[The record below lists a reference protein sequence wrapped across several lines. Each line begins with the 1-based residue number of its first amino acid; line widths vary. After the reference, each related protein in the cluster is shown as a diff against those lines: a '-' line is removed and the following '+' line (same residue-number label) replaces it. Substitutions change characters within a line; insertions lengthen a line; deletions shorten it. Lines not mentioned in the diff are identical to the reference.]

1 MSLVISIILSVLILL
16 SGVLSIAAAAGLMR
30 FPDLLSRLHSGS
42 KPQVFG
48 LISVLIVVA
57 VTHPSFGL
65 ITTCLLIACFQMAT
79 APVGAHMIGRAGYRT
94 RHLRRAQL
102 YRDELADAVSRAEA
116 REVTARTEA
125 FGQGTADD
133 DSYDAPHA
141 SPDEAA
147 GGLDVGGT
155 DPSGPESQA
164 EAARGEDRSEDRDAG
179 EPRADFDD
187 EPSEGENRE

>member
-1 MSLVISIILSVLILL
+1 MSLVVSIILSVFILL

-48 LISVLIVVA
+48 LVLVLIVVA
-57 VTHPSFGL
+57 VTQPSFGL
-65 ITTCLLIACFQMAT
+65 ITTCLLIAVFQMAT
-79 APVGAHMIGRAGYRT
+79 APVGAHMVGRAGYRT

-116 REVTARTEA
+116 REATALAESAEPGTGDTDSHEA
-125 FGQGTADD
+125 PVGSAE
-133 DSYDAPHA
+133 DARG
-141 SPDEAA
+141 S
-147 GGLDVGGT
+147 LDVGGA

-164 EAARGEDRSEDRDAG
+164 EAAS
-179 EPRADFDD
+179 
-187 EPSEGENRE
+187 SEGAGADSAAEDSNSGTVKGDDRE